1 MPLPKQIF
9 DPPFNIVRSSHIA
22 LGIADLGRS
31 PAFYAETLG
40 LIIDDHGSR
49 HEPIRWSLRDPRRQ
63 TLWGQ
68 PARAPGLSPPLFE
81 ANVVVA
87 D

>member
-1 MPLPKQIF
+1 M
-9 DPPFNIVRSSHIA
+9 DP
-22 LGIADLGRS
+22 D
-31 PAFYAETLG
+31 
-40 LIIDDHGSR
+40 

-68 PARAPGLSPPLFE
+68 PAPRSWFEKGSQFAGVEPRPALFG

-87 D
+87 A